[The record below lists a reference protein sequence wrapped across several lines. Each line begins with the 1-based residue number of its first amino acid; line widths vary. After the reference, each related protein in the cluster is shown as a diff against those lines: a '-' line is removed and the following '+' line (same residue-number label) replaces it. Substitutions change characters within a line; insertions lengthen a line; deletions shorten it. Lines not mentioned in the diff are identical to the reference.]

1 MVDKNTEQPSAM
13 SGGPVAV
20 ALLSLVLAAFTQVS
34 PSVAQQSESH
44 GEQGG
49 TLLWT
54 TVPQRV
60 KPSEQALPRLPGRA
74 ANEAYPE
81 KIYVPQSVRV
91 TDSITFVLGGS
102 TFRLTGVKPVPP
114 HYVCQEA
121 NGKRWSCGLRARTSL
136 RALIAGKAIECKTIK
151 KPGDET
157 VLVDCET
164 STGLTLARTLLL
176 SGFAVPTSEHS
187 VDFSEAVLHA
197 VTTRA
202 GIWSDEA
209 FFTKNSAVAETR

>member
-1 MVDKNTEQPSAM
+1 MVDKETGEASAM
-13 SGGPVAV
+13 SRGPLAV
-20 ALLSLVLAAFTQVS
+20 ALVSLVLVAFSQVS
-34 PSVAQQSESH
+34 PSIAQQSGSP

-49 TLLWT
+49 AVLWT
-54 TVPQRV
+54 TVPLRV

-91 TDSITFVLGGS
+91 TDSITFVLRGS

-114 HYVCQEA
+114 NYICEEA

-136 RALIAGKAIECKTIK
+136 RALIAGKAIECKTIEK
-151 KPGDET
+151 SGDET

-164 STGLTLARTLLL
+164 SPGMTLARALLL
-176 SGFAVPTSEHS
+176 SGFAVPTSKHS
-187 VDFSEAVLHA
+187 ADFSDAVLHA
-197 VTTRA
+197 ITTRA
-202 GIWSDEA
+202 GIWSDETY
-209 FFTKNSAVAETR
+209 FTKNSKVAEVR